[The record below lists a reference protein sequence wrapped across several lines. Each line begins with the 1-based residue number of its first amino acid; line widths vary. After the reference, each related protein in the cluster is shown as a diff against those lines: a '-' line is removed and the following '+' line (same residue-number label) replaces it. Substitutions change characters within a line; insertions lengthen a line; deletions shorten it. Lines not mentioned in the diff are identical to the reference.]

1 MNDNSHIN
9 SNALEAVKNEVD
21 GYEGYEMSGKRERS
35 DLAFRQV
42 MVNAFR
48 EVTNFFNGGQQAAIA
63 EEQIRF
69 ENLSTNVVRSLTT
82 ILNSLENPTYINT
95 SFFTNSSPPNYIGR
109 IYELEDQV
117 LKFTSGIKEE
127 GQNLFDGEISADVF
141 EDDFMRIID
150 SIDSINQ
157 ALFEREALIS
167 GDMY

>member
-1 MNDNSHIN
+1 MNDNLQAN
-9 SNALEAVKNEVD
+9 SNALEAVRNAVD
-21 GYEGYEMSGKRERS
+21 GYEGYEAGNQRERS
-35 DLAFRQV
+35 DAAFRQV
-42 MVNAFR
+42 MVDAFR
-48 EVTNFFNGGQQAAIA
+48 EVSNFFNGGHQPANVA
-63 EEQIRF
+63 ERMRF
-69 ENLSTNVVRSLTT
+69 ENLSTHVVRSLTT
-82 ILNSLENPTYINT
+82 ILNSLETPTYINT